1 MDRLAPARGLLA
13 CPVCGEALR
22 PDGAAVGCRRGHS
35 FDVARQGYLNLL
47 GGPQPANADTAE
59 MVAARQRFLSA
70 GLYEPIATEVAR
82 RLARQPV
89 VLEVGAGT
97 GHYLAKV
104 LDANPV
110 ARGVAVD
117 VSVAAA
123 RVAARAHPRA
133 SSVVADVWQGLPLLS
148 GRFGGVACVFA
159 PRNWAE
165 FARVLV
171 EGGTLVVVVP
181 NPDHLAGLRDRYDL
195 LGIGEDKQE
204 RLLRDAA
211 GAFEPLGTKRLRYS
225 VSASADQVAD
235 LIAMG
240 PNAFHGVP
248 EVTEPAELDV
258 SVTVFWFRRR

>member
-1 MDRLAPARGLLA
+1 MA

-22 PDGAAVGCRRGHS
+22 PDGGAVGCCRGHS

-59 MVAARQRFLSA
+59 MVAARQRFLTA
-70 GLYEPIATEVAR
+70 GQYEPIAAEVAR
-82 RLARQPV
+82 RLARQSV

-97 GHYLAKV
+97 GHYLARV
-104 LDANPV
+104 LDANPA

-133 SSVVADVWQGLPLLS
+133 SSVVADVWQGLPLLP
-148 GRFGGVACVFA
+148 GRFGGLACVFA

-165 FARVLV
+165 FSRVLV
-171 EGGTLVVVVP
+171 EGGTLVVVIP
-181 NPDHLAGLRDRYDL
+181 EPDHLAGLRERYGL
-195 LGIGEDKQE
+195 LGVGEDKRE
-204 RLLRDAA
+204 RLLRDAS
-211 GAFEPLGTKRLRYS
+211 GSFEPLGTKRLRYS
-225 VSASADQVAD
+225 VAATAEQVAD

-248 EVTEPAELDV
+248 EVTEPTELDV
-258 SVTVFWFRRR
+258 SVTVLWFRHR